1 MNEFAQSKTGTDG
14 VRGSCS
20 SPRERGER
28 RSKRDA
34 APPRR
39 RIRPCAH
46 PTGHTR
52 TRGAHLIRRR
62 PRRKAEKSLRGLL
75 VGGPMLGCVR
85 HTVSGVCLSLSSVK
99 LRLVTYSETVPLTLK
114 DEQRGSRKRTPVCVW
129 SLEWLQNRLG
139 ALAASS
145 TLSICSI
152 CRSLFPEPS
161 TIA

>member
-1 MNEFAQSKTGTDG
+1 
-14 VRGSCS
+14 
-20 SPRERGER
+20 
-28 RSKRDA
+28 
-34 APPRR
+34 
-39 RIRPCAH
+39 
-46 PTGHTR
+46 
-52 TRGAHLIRRR
+52 
-62 PRRKAEKSLRGLL
+62 
-75 VGGPMLGCVR
+75 MLGCVR
-85 HTVSGVCLSLSSVK
+85 HTVSGVCLSLSSICQ
-99 LRLVTYSETVPLTLK
+99 TYSETVPLTLK

>member
-1 MNEFAQSKTGTDG
+1 
-14 VRGSCS
+14 
-20 SPRERGER
+20 
-28 RSKRDA
+28 
-34 APPRR
+34 
-39 RIRPCAH
+39 
-46 PTGHTR
+46 
-52 TRGAHLIRRR
+52 
-62 PRRKAEKSLRGLL
+62 
-75 VGGPMLGCVR
+75 MLGCVR

-99 LRLVTYSETVPLTLK
+99 LISETVPLTLK

>member
-34 APPRR
+34 APAGITVCRHSCTPPHRPHPDSRRAFDPAPATPEGRKVVTRTPRR
-39 RIRPCAH
+39 RTNARLCAPH
-46 PTGHTR
+46 GER
-52 TRGAHLIRRR
+52 
-62 PRRKAEKSLRGLL
+62 
-75 VGGPMLGCVR
+75 CVFV
-85 HTVSGVCLSLSSVK
+85 TVICQ
-99 LRLVTYSETVPLTLK
+99 TYSETVPLTLK